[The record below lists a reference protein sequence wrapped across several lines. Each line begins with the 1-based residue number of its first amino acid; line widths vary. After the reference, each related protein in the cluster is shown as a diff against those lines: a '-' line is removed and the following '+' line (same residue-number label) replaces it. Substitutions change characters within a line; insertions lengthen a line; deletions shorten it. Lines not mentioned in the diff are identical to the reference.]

1 MRMHPKKHLT
11 ERLQRCEGLY
21 ITQTEGLCGQWNS
34 RIFQNQNPIHIEIGC
49 GKGKFITETAKQH
62 PEINYIAFEKY
73 KNVLI
78 AALEKTQAEC
88 ITNIR
93 FLSDDAADLL
103 SLIAPGECERIYL
116 NFSDP
121 WPKSRHA
128 KRRLTHPN
136 FLTLYQSVL
145 PRGGAV
151 YFKTDN
157 RGLFE
162 YSLNSFSDF
171 GLRLHNISLDLHNSG
186 FEGNVE
192 TEYELQFSQ
201 QGFPIYRCEVFFD

>member
-1 MRMHPKKHLT
+1 MRMHPKKHLA
-11 ERLQRCEGLY
+11 ERLQRREGLY
-21 ITQTEGLCGQWNS
+21 ITQTEGLCGHWNN

-73 KNVLI
+73 KNVLVT
-78 AALEKTQAEC
+78 ALEKAHAEH

-103 SLIAPGECERIYL
+103 SLIAPAECERIYL

-145 PRGGAV
+145 PHGGAL

-157 RGLFE
+157 RNLFE

-186 FEGNVE
+186 FEGNIE